1 MITILKG
8 VWPLFLA
15 IGFLMT
21 GNGLQGT
28 LLGLRATF
36 EGFDE
41 ATIGL
46 IMSSYSSGFLLSSV
60 LTPKLIGNVGHIRV
74 FAAFASVA
82 STTVLLHAVFPVA
95 WFWMLL
101 RFCTGV
107 AIAGLYVVAESW
119 LNDASTNETRGK
131 TISFYMVVTYACMA
145 LGQSILLF
153 VRPESFL
160 PFIIISIFVSMALV
174 PISLS
179 DSPTPRIL
187 VPRAI
192 SLAKLYNNSPLGFVT
207 CLAAGMSQGALF
219 GMGAVFCAKIGLS
232 VVQTG
237 MVMAAALISV
247 VPFQF
252 LVGWISD
259 RFDRRWVIIGSALL
273 VAVLTTY
280 ATVVGDTGFLQIIV
294 IFGMFGAFSL
304 PIYSLA
310 IAHTND
316 FLETDE
322 MLGASSKLV
331 FVSGCGMVI
340 GPILVG
346 ILMTYIS
353 VNSFFAYPA
362 FIHIALAV
370 FAIWRMSVRS
380 TVSVEERGDF
390 VHVAV
395 RATQV
400 AAVTA
405 IEEAEDQEE
414 HAQ

>member
-46 IMSSYSSGFLLSSV
+46 IMASYSSGFLLSSV

-160 PFIIISIFVSMALV
+160 PFIIISILVSIALV
-174 PISLS
+174 PISLN
-179 DSPTPRIL
+179 DTPTPRIS
-187 VPRAI
+187 VPRSI

-252 LVGWISD
+252 LIGWISD
-259 RFDRRWVIIGSALL
+259 RFDRRWVIVGSALL
-273 VAVLTTY
+273 VAALTIS
-280 ATVVGDTGFLQIIV
+280 ATAFGNTGFLQMIV
-294 IFGMFGAFSL
+294 IFGLFGAFSL

-316 FLETDE
+316 FLEVDE

-331 FVSGCGMVI
+331 FVSGCGMVV

-346 ILMTYIS
+346 ILMTYVS
-353 VNSFFAYPA
+353 VNSFFAYTA
-362 FIHIALAV
+362 VIHITLAV

-405 IEEAEDQEE
+405 VEEAEEQDGL
-414 HAQ
+414 A